1 MYKRPPIVDVLPVDS
16 VGDGNDAVFDETD
29 DAAKAFLRV
38 QLGNDVK
45 EAFAPEGEHFRPPS
59 RIGEQAI
66 VFSRRQG
73 REVDDGNFHG

>member
-38 QLGNDVK
+38 QFGNDVK
-45 EAFAPEGEHFRPPS
+45 EAFAPEGSISVRPRESAS
-59 RIGEQAI
+59 RQ
-66 VFSRRQG
+66 
-73 REVDDGNFHG
+73 